1 MSEIAHTAEMPVGQQ
16 GAGKLVMPGL
26 DEVLVRE
33 APEIEPIVDTSLTMD
48 ALGDIMFMEELVK
61 IRVEPLQEKNP
72 RKVID
77 LYVNGIP
84 EWVPVGRP
92 WVLRRKYVE
101 VLARSKPINV
111 QTKHESAEESL
122 NPQNEIIRSTS
133 AQFPFSV
140 QQDTP
145 RGIAWLN
152 KIMAEG

>member
-1 MSEIAHTAEMPVGQQ
+1 MSELAHTAEMSVGQQ
-16 GAGKLVMPGL
+16 GAGRLVMPNL

-72 RKVID
+72 RKLID
-77 LYVNGIP
+77 LYVNGVA

-92 WVLRRKYVE
+92 WIMRRKYVE

-122 NPQNEIIRSTS
+122 NPQNEIVRTTS
-133 AQFPFSV
+133 SQFPFSV
-140 QQDTP
+140 LQDTP